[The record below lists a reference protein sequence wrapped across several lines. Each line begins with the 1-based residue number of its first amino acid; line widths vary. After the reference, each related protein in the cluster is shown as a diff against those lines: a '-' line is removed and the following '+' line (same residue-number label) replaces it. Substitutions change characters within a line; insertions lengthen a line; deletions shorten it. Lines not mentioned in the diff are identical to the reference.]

1 MSDTLAI
8 ANRPSPAV
16 STGSAWLW
24 QAIKALPYVWQSGT
38 WLIGYVLLRFFGR
51 FTVSG
56 VDNIPYTRKG
66 GLILAANHSSDLDGV
81 MLLAAFPPFSRHF
94 PLYYVA
100 KSRGDYAWDDSLR
113 KLIYR
118 AWFFWLIGAFPVVT
132 KARDYAL
139 SLALHERLLHDGHT
153 VAIFPEGSY
162 RKKTNEL
169 KARGGVVY
177 LAEQTNCPVIPV
189 HITGVEDM
197 TILSFLMR
205 KHTLHVHYG
214 VPQQSAELLGNEE
227 GPDRYKHAALTL
239 MRHIYSL

>member
-1 MSDTLAI
+1 MSDAIAI

-24 QAIKALPYVWQSGT
+24 QVIKMLPYVWQSGT
-38 WLIGYVLLRFFGR
+38 WLLGYVLLRFFGR

-56 VDNIPYTRKG
+56 IENIPYSQKG
-66 GLILAANHSSDLDGV
+66 GLILAANHDSDLDGV
-81 MLLAAFPPFSRHF
+81 MLLAGFAPFSRHF

-118 AWFFWLIGAFPVVT
+118 SWFFWLIGAFPVVT

-153 VAIFPEGSY
+153 VAIFPEGSFH
-162 RKKTNEL
+162 KKTTEL

-177 LAEQTNCPVIPV
+177 LSEQTKCPIIPV
-189 HITGVEDM
+189 RITGTDD
-197 TILSFLMR
+197 ISIASFLLR
-205 KHTLHVHYG
+205 KHTLHVHYD
-214 VPQQSAELLGNEE
+214 VPKTSAQLLEGDL
-227 GPDRYKHAALTL
+227 GPDRYKHAALAL
-239 MRHIYSL
+239 MKHIYSL